1 MKSLTW
7 PTILEG
13 IFFKKNLSEAEQF
26 TLVFKEYQSLV
37 RSVIFQISG
46 DYALNDLSQE
56 AFVRIWKGFPKFRN
70 ESEVTSW
77 IYRISVN
84 VALDHL
90 RENKRKPVD
99 YEYDFS
105 THIADGPTLEDELVQ
120 RQSVQKSLSTLSDE
134 HRAVVVL
141 ALIHERPLS
150 EVAHILDVSEG
161 TVKSRLFYAKEQ
173 LRQSLRKETL

>member
-1 MKSLTW
+1 MKLGTW
-7 PTILEG
+7 PTILDG
-13 IFFKKNLSEAEQF
+13 VFFKKNSSEADQF
-26 TLVFKEYQSLV
+26 TLVFNKYQALV

-46 DYALNDLSQE
+46 EAALNDLSQE

-77 IYRISVN
+77 IYRICVN
-84 VALDHL
+84 VALDYL

-105 THIADGPTLEDELVQ
+105 AHQAEGPSVEEELVQ
-120 RQSVQKSLSTLSDE
+120 RQMVQQSLALLSDD
-134 HRAVVVL
+134 HRAVIVL
-141 ALIHERPLS
+141 ALIHERPLL
-150 EVAHILDVSEG
+150 EVAQILEISEG

-173 LRQSLRKETL
+173 LRELLREEGR

>member
-7 PTILEG
+7 PTILDG
-13 IFFKKNLSEAEQF
+13 VFFKKNLSEAEQF
-26 TLVFKEYQSLV
+26 TLVVNKYQGLV
-37 RSVIFQISG
+37 RSVIFQVAGESS
-46 DYALNDLSQE
+46 LNDLSQE

-77 IYRISVN
+77 IYRICTN

-99 YEYDFS
+99 YDYDFS
-105 THIADGPTLEDELVQ
+105 VHASEGPNLEDELGQ
-120 RQSVQKSLSTLSDE
+120 RQVVQQSLAMLTDE

-141 ALIHERPLS
+141 ALIHERPLQ
-150 EVAHILDVSEG
+150 EVAQILDVSEG

-173 LRQSLRKETL
+173 LRQSLRKEIT